1 MQIVLTFCA
10 RVTGLS
16 RRSGGTSP
24 GIMSAGV
31 AALVKVGL
39 REGEVAA
46 ATTAVATATTA
57 TATSCC
63 CVVPTAAY
71 TGRGAVEGQALASDH
86 GCGGGRVNVA
96 AAAGRLDPTR
106 RTGRPRSPNST
117 CVITTTTTTASS

>member
-1 MQIVLTFCA
+1 MRA
-10 RVTGLS
+10 S
-16 RRSGGTSP
+16 
-24 GIMSAGV
+24 V

-46 ATTAVATATTA
+46 ATAAATATTNASA
-57 TATSCC
+57 TCC

-71 TGRGAVEGQALASDH
+71 TGRCAVDGQALASDN

-96 AAAGRLDPTR
+96 AAAGRLDSTR

-117 CVITTTTTTASS
+117 CVITTTTASS